1 MKWPRLPHGDRKLT
15 HVSVDFDRWG
25 DEEEG
30 PGYGEWGG
38 GRGGRE
44 HLPYP
49 LLQTHHTNYS
59 PDPVFS
65 NWPTNTNPK
74 TTTYVNPIL
83 TESDSNESESLSS
96 EEEEGGWEDYLDV
109 GFGD

>member
-1 MKWPRLPHGDRKLT
+1 MSVLT
-15 HVSVDFDRWG
+15 LTAGGMRRRDLDMVSG
-25 DEEEG
+25 
-30 PGYGEWGG
+30 GG